1 MAFETLA
8 NNLSENLQK
17 NDDFMIF
24 LLKQCLN
31 YKLTTIV
38 HSLIDT
44 LIKIKTPKNNK
55 ELLISIADI
64 ILTSEGNKNKALE
77 IFKQLFEAH
86 GSYDKVIQSRYLNLL
101 VDVNLNEAI
110 KVQQKLNPPINIQ
123 EQDDEYLT

>member
-1 MAFETLA
+1 
-8 NNLSENLQK
+8 
-17 NDDFMIF
+17 MIF